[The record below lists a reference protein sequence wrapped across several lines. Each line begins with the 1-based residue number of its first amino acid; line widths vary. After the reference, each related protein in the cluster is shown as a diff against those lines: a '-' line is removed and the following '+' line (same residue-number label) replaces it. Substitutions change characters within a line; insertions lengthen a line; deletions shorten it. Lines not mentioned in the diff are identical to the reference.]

1 MEINNK
7 KCSLEQHADKA
18 AIIYC
23 KNCSIYMCKKCESHH
38 SELFK
43 YHNIISLDKM
53 DNELFDN
60 NCKEKNHSF
69 PLKYFCKTHKAVCC
83 ALCISKIKTEYD
95 GKHADCDIDSIDKT
109 KENLQNEFKD
119 KINNLEKNY
128 KTLSDILIGM
138 ENLLDNFK
146 DQKEKIK
153 LKIMNI
159 FTEFRNA
166 LNSREDELLEE
177 IDKRFNEIYYTEN
190 LIKENRVIEKQTK
203 IYLDKNKILN
213 INNIDIIQF
222 INEIDILTKNQESIE
237 NKINKLSTLFDKVKN
252 YEIEMEF
259 RPCSGGVGNL
269 LKKIR
274 NFGDIFIN
282 ENHGLKLYKCFN
294 TIKEENNVLLI
305 SNQKFKIINNLL
317 KLNEN
322 IKDISIFPPEVI
334 IPKILYKDIYK
345 YKIITYDL
353 QDSGYNIKSNSNYE
367 EIKKYLENG
376 GNIILTHDQ
385 IGDYMQLLNVKWT
398 KRDCNRVKKAKI
410 INSTHPIFKSHYY
423 LKLKN
428 NDLIDID
435 TTHSEPIGFIN
446 KKEYNKEILIELE
459 DGFKGVYLLIKEI
472 GKGKLIYWNAG
483 HLYKEGENPHMPDI
497 EQKLFMNLIY
507 WICD

>member
-1 MEINNK
+1 
-7 KCSLEQHADKA
+7 
-18 AIIYC
+18 
-23 KNCSIYMCKKCESHH
+23 
-38 SELFK
+38 
-43 YHNIISLDKM
+43 
-53 DNELFDN
+53 
-60 NCKEKNHSF
+60 
-69 PLKYFCKTHKAVCC
+69 
-83 ALCISKIKTEYD
+83 
-95 GKHADCDIDSIDKT
+95 
-109 KENLQNEFKD
+109 
-119 KINNLEKNY
+119 
-128 KTLSDILIGM
+128 
-138 ENLLDNFK
+138 
-146 DQKEKIK
+146 
-153 LKIMNI
+153 
-159 FTEFRNA
+159 
-166 LNSREDELLEE
+166 
-177 IDKRFNEIYYTEN
+177 
-190 LIKENRVIEKQTK
+190 
-203 IYLDKNKILN
+203 
-213 INNIDIIQF
+213 
-222 INEIDILTKNQESIE
+222 
-237 NKINKLSTLFDKVKN
+237 
-252 YEIEMEF
+252 MEF

-317 KLNEN
+317 KLNES
-322 IKDISIFPPEVI
+322 IKDISIFPPEFI
-334 IPKILYKDIYK
+334 IPRLLYKDIYK

-435 TTHSEPIGFIN
+435 TTHSETIGFIN

-483 HLYKEGENPHMPDI
+483 HIYYDGNPQMCDI
-497 EQKLFMNLIY
+497 EQKLFIQVFNY
-507 WICD
+507 